1 MLAHLKTDC
10 QCQELDS
17 WTWMSAS
24 ICGSCHKYFSNTWLC
39 EGSMSSVSVSTLTA
53 FWGSVIY
60 WIDSHCTTCTQLILV
75 IDSQYE
81 PACSQ
86 TAELLRGS
94 FCTVL
99 GGQFSW
105 SALIKTFRWAI
116 SLEKHL
122 REKVCEPAPV
132 LGLLHN
138 VPLLHHQLA
147 PLAAQPGQELVSG
160 NFLF

>member
-1 MLAHLKTDC
+1 
-10 QCQELDS
+10 
-17 WTWMSAS
+17 
-24 ICGSCHKYFSNTWLC
+24 
-39 EGSMSSVSVSTLTA
+39 MSSVSVSTLTA

-147 PLAAQPGQELVSG
+147 PLVAQPGQKLVSG
-160 NFLF
+160 NFLFLNFLLIYQLEKLRYISFFAAFFSFYSIVCWF